1 MKILSILN
9 KPHPFIFNR
18 YSILLP
24 SFVTFLVL
32 FILKPF
38 EFDSFSKNQLIFWSA
53 LFAVLVGI
61 TILFC
66 VSVVKRHFR
75 RTIEE
80 NWTVK
85 NEMFLVFFVL
95 GVITTVLFALFLNMN
110 PQASKFELFRLVV
123 LRTLAISLFPVLI
136 LVLFE
141 QYHHQ
146 KIKRQQ
152 AERLNRELQH
162 RESPLTPKKS
172 APALPQKIVLVAE
185 NEKIA
190 LQVTPSDLCFVKSEG
205 NYAEVFYHQNQKVQ
219 KELIRNSLKAIEAQ
233 LYDSNFFRCHNR
245 FLVNLHHIQKVE
257 GNARNLELVLER
269 IEEKIPVSRSKS
281 EMLLQLFQQK
291 ASQANPGDSHS
302 SQIGIRSSQ
311 KHF

>member
-1 MKILSILN
+1 MKIISILN
-9 KPHPFIFNR
+9 IPHPFIFNR

-32 FILKPF
+32 VIFKPF
-38 EFDSFSKNQLIFWSA
+38 EFDTFSINQLIIWSA
-53 LFAVLVGI
+53 IFAVLVGI

-66 VSVVKRHFR
+66 GSLVKRHSR
-75 RTIEE
+75 KTIEE

-95 GVITTVLFALFLNMN
+95 AVITLVMYALFLNLN
-110 PQASKFELFRLVV
+110 PLANRVELFRLVV

-152 AERLNRELQH
+152 AERLNHELQK
-162 RESPLTPKKS
+162 RETSLLPKMS
-172 APALPQKIVLVAE
+172 APTLPEKIVLVAE
-185 NEKIA
+185 NDKIA
-190 LQVTPSDLCFVKSEG
+190 LHVNPLSLCFVKSEG
-205 NYAEVFYHQNQKVQ
+205 NYVEVFYHQNQKIK
-219 KELIRNSLKAIEAQ
+219 KELIRNSLRAIEEQ
-233 LYDSNFFRCHNR
+233 VSSDDFFRCHNR
-245 FLVNLHHIQKVE
+245 FLINLRHIQKVE

-291 ASQANPGDSHS
+291 A
-302 SQIGIRSSQ
+302 
-311 KHF
+311 